1 MPTLHVRNVPEELYE
16 RLQERAQKENR
27 SMSAEVVDLLQRAIE
42 ASERSPAEILAG
54 IRRRRSFRTVDAG
67 APDSVT
73 LIREDREG

>member
-1 MPTLHVRNVPEELYE
+1 MPILHVRNVPEELYE

-54 IRRRRSFRTVDAG
+54 IRRRRFFRPADAG
-67 APDSVT
+67 VPDSAT
-73 LIREDREG
+73 LLREDRDR